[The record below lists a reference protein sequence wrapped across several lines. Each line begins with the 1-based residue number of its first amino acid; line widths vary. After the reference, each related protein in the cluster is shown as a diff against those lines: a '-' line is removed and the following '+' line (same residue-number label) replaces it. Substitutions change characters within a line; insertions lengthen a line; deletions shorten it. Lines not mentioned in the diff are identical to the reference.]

1 MSRINL
7 DGYGLNASL
16 RLEATHYPKLFVARI
31 LSQSQGISRVVSEQ
45 GEFFAELSG
54 RLRYETIEAANYPA
68 VGDFVMLDRPSGN
81 HGHGI
86 IHHLLT
92 RKSVF
97 VRKAAGSSSQ
107 AQVIAANID
116 HVFICM
122 SVNNDFNLRRLERY
136 LSLVWESGATPV
148 VVLTKI
154 DLTEDLLAKCRAAAA
169 IAIGVDIL
177 GVSPLQN
184 EGFWDLMAYLSAGQ
198 TVALL
203 GSSGVGKST
212 LINWLSGAQRFDTQM
227 IRSDD
232 RGRHTTT
239 RRELIRLADGG
250 MLIDTPG
257 MREIGMLDVNT
268 GFDRT
273 FRDVET
279 HLASCRFRNC
289 THTNEPGCGI
299 ATAIKAGQLSAQR
312 WQAYQKLTAEN
323 DYFENKAA
331 FLKKKKEK
339 FYQIARLNR
348 NNKKK

>member
-1 MSRINL
+1 MNRIDL
-7 DGYGLNASL
+7 STYGLSPSL
-16 RLEATHYPKLFVARI
+16 GLEASHYPELFVARI
-31 LSQSQGISRVVSEQ
+31 LSQSKGIYRVISEQ

-54 RLRYETIEAANYPA
+54 RLRYETIEAANFPA
-68 VGDFVMLDRPSGN
+68 VGDFVMLDRPTGEQGN
-81 HGHGI
+81 GI

-97 VRKAAGSSSQ
+97 IRKAAGSSSQ

-116 HVFICM
+116 SVFICM

-177 GVSPLQN
+177 GISTLQN
-184 EGFWDLMAYLSAGQ
+184 EGFWDLIAYLSAGQ

-212 LINWLSGAQRFDTQM
+212 LINWLSGAPLFDTQM
-227 IRSDD
+227 IRNDD

-273 FRDVET
+273 FRDVEA
-279 HLASCRFRNC
+279 HLDSCRFRNC

-312 WQAYQKLTAEN
+312 WQAYQKLTGEN
-323 DYFENKAA
+323 DYFQNKAA

-339 FYQIARLNR
+339 FYQIARINR
-348 NNKKK
+348 NNKKQ